1 MFRLCAAVV
10 VCFLATRESQAHY
23 HVLLPDKTDVAAGE
37 EVKWTFRF
45 GHPFEHEFFDAS
57 APAAVYVVHP
67 DGTRT
72 DLTKSIEKYTF
83 AGSGGKM
90 VAGYRFA
97 FAPPKRGD
105 YTLVAVAPAVT
116 VQGED
121 LPLKDVVKCVLH
133 VRTQNGWDQRVV
145 DAKTAPIELS
155 PLTRPYGLMPGATV
169 QVEAETAAAERK
181 PIVRCEIE
189 IEKYNSAPPKALPP
203 DEFVT
208 RTARTDRAGSAS
220 VTLLESGWWAITANH
235 DDGKVRHRSTF
246 WMLVSEPAK

>member
-1 MFRLCAAVV
+1 MFRSIAVV
-10 VCFLATRESQAHY
+10 AAICLLTVDAQAHY
-23 HVLLPDKTDVAAGE
+23 HVLLPDKSDVAAGD
-37 EVKWTFRF
+37 EVKWSYRF

-72 DLTKSIEKYTF
+72 DLTKTIEKYTF
-83 AGSGGKM
+83 AGSAGKM

-97 FAPPKRGD
+97 FTPPKRGD
-105 YTLVAVAPAVT
+105 FTVVAVAPAVT
-116 VQGED
+116 LQGED
-121 LPLKDVVKCVLH
+121 LPLKDVAKCVLH
-133 VRTQNGWDQRVV
+133 VRTQNGWDQRAV
-145 DAKTAPIELS
+145 DEKTAPVELS
-155 PLTRPYGLMPGATV
+155 PLTRPYGLSPGSTV
-169 QVEAETAAAERK
+169 QMEVETTTAERK
-181 PIVRCEIE
+181 PIGRCEIE